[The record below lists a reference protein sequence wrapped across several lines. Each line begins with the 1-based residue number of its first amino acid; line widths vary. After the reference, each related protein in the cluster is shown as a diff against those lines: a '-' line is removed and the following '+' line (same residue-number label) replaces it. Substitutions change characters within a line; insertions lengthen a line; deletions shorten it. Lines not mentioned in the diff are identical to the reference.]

1 MPDAAR
7 PQRFSSQVGFGV
19 VAYTAVVFTGVGS
32 ILFYHRLWWVLAL
45 IVLLAFFAGH
55 LLLTIHYII
64 EGQNLQIK
72 SGFLFR
78 QNIAIRDIR
87 KIRSIRDYSS
97 APAASSDRLMLTYN
111 KYDSVLV
118 SPREKAAFITALL
131 EINPGIDASSC

>member
-7 PQRFSSQVGFGV
+7 PQRFNSQVGFGV

-131 EINPGIDASSC
+131 EINPGIDAKGC